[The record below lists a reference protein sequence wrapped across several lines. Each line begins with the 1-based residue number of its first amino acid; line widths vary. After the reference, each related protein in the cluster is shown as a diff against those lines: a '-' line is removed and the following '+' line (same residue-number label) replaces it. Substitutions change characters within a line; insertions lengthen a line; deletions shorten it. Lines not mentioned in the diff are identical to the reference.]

1 MSKILK
7 LTQLINEH
15 GVPEVQIRCS
25 GVKPR
30 LDTQRASGREL
41 FDQFLLQQQLTASTF
56 NGLERLIDSTHHK
69 FTNLKKFSF
78 PLPGFFVKLARI
90 LQHQNHTGS
99 MQNIKAGILSQKLF
113 RTERKFPLRWLV
125 ALSAL
130 PLFGV
135 VAAFGI
141 APDTDVERIPVHT
154 VIESLALPRVSTQAS
169 LNQQF
174 WREERIQRGD
184 TVADL
189 LSRLNVNSQDI
200 LAFLNEAK
208 HAQALYQLKPGKTIQ
223 AQTTED
229 GQLLS
234 LRYHYGGDTMLLVE
248 KQGDHFKTSEQALPL
263 ERQLVMKSGQI
274 RSSLFAATDAANMP
288 DAIAIQMADVF
299 STDIDFH
306 RDLQRGDKFTVVYE
320 AFYNK
325 GELVKTGHIL
335 AAEFINSGKAYRA
348 VYFQESDGHG
358 GYYTADGKNLHKA
371 FLRSPLEFSRI
382 TSGFTTARFHPI
394 LKEWRAHKGV
404 DYGAP
409 IGTRVKATAD
419 GLVELAGQQRGYG
432 NIIILKHQG
441 KFETVYGHLSAFASG
456 LHKGQ
461 HVNQGD
467 VIGYVGMTGMATGPH
482 LHYEFRVAGVQRN
495 PLSIEVPTAFPIAA
509 NQKAEF
515 NRIAQPLL
523 ADLDLLRGTNLA
535 ALE

>member
-1 MSKILK
+1 
-7 LTQLINEH
+7 
-15 GVPEVQIRCS
+15 
-25 GVKPR
+25 
-30 LDTQRASGREL
+30 
-41 FDQFLLQQQLTASTF
+41 
-56 NGLERLIDSTHHK
+56 
-69 FTNLKKFSF
+69 
-78 PLPGFFVKLARI
+78 
-90 LQHQNHTGS
+90 
-99 MQNIKAGILSQKLF
+99 MQNTKVGILSQKLF
-113 RTERKFPLRWLV
+113 QSERKFPLRWVV

-141 APDTDVERIPVHT
+141 APDTNIERIPVHT
-154 VIESLALPRVSTQAS
+154 VIENIALPSISVQNTSNLT
-169 LNQQF
+169 F

-189 LSRLNVNSQDI
+189 LSRMNVNGADI
-200 LAFLNEAK
+200 QAFLNEAK

-223 AQTTED
+223 AKTTED
-229 GQLLS
+229 GELLS
-234 LRYHYGGDTMLLVE
+234 LRYHYGGDSILQVE
-248 KQGDHFKTSEQALPL
+248 KQGNHFNTSEVALPL
-263 ERQLVMKSGQI
+263 ERQVIMKSGQI

-288 DAIAIQMADVF
+288 DAIATQMADVF

-325 GELVKTGHIL
+325 GELVKTGHIM
-335 AAEFINSGKAYRA
+335 AAEFINSGKVYRA
-348 VYFQESDGHG
+348 IYYQAKDGHG
-358 GYYTADGKNLHKA
+358 GYYTADGKNLRKA

-382 TSGFTTARFHPI
+382 TSGFTTARYHPI

-409 IGTRVKATAD
+409 IGTKVKATAD
-419 GLVELAGQQRGYG
+419 GAVEFAGKQRGYG
-432 NIIILKHQG
+432 NVIILKHQG
-441 KFETVYGHLSAFASG
+441 KFETVYGHLSAFAKG
-456 LHKGQ
+456 LHRGE

-482 LHYEFRVAGVQRN
+482 LHYEFKVAGVQRN

-509 NQKAEF
+509 NQKPEF
-515 NRIAQPLL
+515 NRIAKPLL

-535 ALE
+535 ALD